1 METKI
6 KQTTINTIEVAETEN
21 ASFDLVVTR
30 VDGSVTKIV
39 ANISAQQSH
48 IDEFGMTVHS
58 VGNIGSITYN
68 NDTISTTAFPVNEK
82 LPLIFNDLLQLVDSI
97 KQREP

>member
-30 VDGSVTKIV
+30 VDGAVTKIV

-58 VGNIGSITYN
+58 LTNIGSISFFNGTLSASGIPA
-68 NDTISTTAFPVNEK
+68 DDKA
-82 LPLIFNDLLQLVDSI
+82 PLLFSDFINIINSI
-97 KQREP
+97 KQRI

>member
-6 KQTTINTIEVAETEN
+6 KQTTINTIEVAETEY

-30 VDGSVTKIV
+30 VDGAVTKIV

-48 IDEFGMTVHS
+48 IDEYGMTVHS

-68 NDTISTTAFPVNEK
+68 NGTISTAALPANEN
-82 LPLIFNDLLQLVDSI
+82 LTLIIGDFLQIVDSI
-97 KQREP
+97 KQRKE